1 MILSTDRE
9 NAFDKIQ
16 HPFTITN
23 LSKSGIEG
31 NFLNLKRNLYEGS
44 LTTNI
49 ILNDEK
55 LNVFLVIRGTRQG
68 YPFSLLLLNVIL
80 EILASTLR
88 QEKKK
93 VYGWEERNKTVSI
106 CTLFLCRKSQAYY
119 QKKKGYS
126 SARLQD
132 TKITSKK

>member
-55 LNVFLVIRGTRQG
+55 LITFALRLRTGKNVHSHHC
-68 YPFSLLLLNVIL
+68 Y
-80 EILASTLR
+80 STW
-88 QEKKK
+88 
-93 VYGWEERNKTVSI
+93 Y
-106 CTLFLCRKSQAYY
+106 
-119 QKKKGYS
+119 
-126 SARLQD
+126 
-132 TKITSKK
+132 